1 MISHKKFSSCAGGA
15 QAVADYMLAGEYY
28 LSETD
33 QAEGRAFYA
42 GKAAAGLGLS
52 DDMTRAEKRS
62 AFERMLMGYH
72 PTENNPDGSKK
83 ALVQNAGLEGLG
95 VMQKDEKGNLLRT
108 KNDEPKVKWTGGR
121 VMCHDFTF
129 TPSKAFALL
138 CAKADD
144 ATRRRLEEL
153 LVEAN
158 EIAMDY
164 VEAQAVVCNGGSSEK
179 GTIKTRKAKTSRF
192 TVVHQQSRDGDPDWH
207 VHNAV
212 LNIAQDADGNYAAL
226 ETGGMMRVA
235 KAADKIAQAHLA
247 HRIEQVLGIQT
258 EQRAIRDAQGKPKPG
273 EMTWGVVG
281 IDDAEMK
288 TFSKRRTKIT
298 EYQEALTAMGIAI
311 STDQAAQATRSAKQE
326 DPLPV
331 ALKRWKHEA
340 QSHGYTTTLDELRER
355 SKTQERTPRAPSDWR
370 QWDMTQW
377 VADFCATNKDPK
389 RWSVDCIELAVAQTL
404 GTTTLAQ
411 VRRTAAEIAAEH
423 FTRLDGSTDETT
435 KWDRQ
440 QDLLMPTRWLEA
452 EEHILAW
459 AAESKKY
466 RDETIGVAQVEEA
479 CKAYEKRKGFD
490 LTDEQRAALLHV
502 VADSGR
508 WAMESGLAGTGKTTV
523 AEIAVD
529 LWRAEGYRVIG
540 VSTSQDATQKLQQD
554 AKMDEAYNGAA
565 LLARLDN
572 DDGKLAGKPL
582 DSKTVLLVDE
592 AGMMDIWQAERLLK
606 YAHDAGCKVVMQGDT
621 RQLQSVGGGAPFA
634 QLRRDVGGVELKENR
649 RQQRADLEPTRA
661 LHGTDKDGNIKAD
674 VPDQEYGAA
683 AIRSMA
689 IWDIL
694 AKQDRVR
701 ITGERAEAVAKLAHD
716 YAACAVPIQD
726 RLALASTHEDRL
738 ATNWMIRQ
746 ELRAQGALTAPD
758 TQVANADGATDLA
771 VGDRIRM
778 TKRLDLSR
786 KNADTPEGT
795 WAAVDAHGKRL
806 GRADLNNGLQGTIES
821 VVPEGA
827 AHRITMRVADDHP
840 KLAGAQVSW
849 RSDVGES
856 WTHDYCVTVHAA
868 QGQTKLA
875 VFHLGDPS
883 SSNETN
889 LVAYTRGKTDDE
901 WAKQGVKTYTLY
913 ADVDTADVLRE
924 RALGTNR
931 QSIAALDLRAERQA
945 ENEADAIRREAQER
959 GEEPTVELIEH
970 GVAPYRFDDDK
981 SPSYYATVRDA
992 AGRERTLWGV
1002 GLESALGES
1011 GAQKGDQI
1019 TLAVSGSTDVEVNG
1033 IPAHRNHW
1041 VVTQPARE
1049 LEREQ
1054 RADAVLAN
1062 GLEQASKSSWSGD
1075 ERDTILTSRL
1085 AVAFAERE
1093 EPVHASEAATRK
1105 AEQDV
1110 AMAREDRKPA
1120 AIQELERVVNARIE
1134 RAGGDPQV
1142 ARAWAATAYEKRITP
1157 VKAQEQAL
1165 EAEWQN
1171 QQRTR
1176 GLTM

>member
-15 QAVADYMLAGEYY
+15 QAVVEYMLAGEYY

-42 GKAAAGLGLS
+42 GAAAAGLGLS
-52 DDMTRAEKRS
+52 DDMTRAEKRL
-62 AFERMLMGYH
+62 AFERMLAGYH

-108 KNDEPKVKWTGGR
+108 KNREPKVKWTGGR

-158 EIAMDY
+158 EVAMNY
-164 VEAQAVVCNGGSSEK
+164 VEAQAVVSNGGSAEK

-192 TVVHQQSRDGDPDWH
+192 SVVHQQSRDGDPDWH

-212 LNIAQDADGNYAAL
+212 LNIAQDPDGNYAAL

-258 EQRAIRDAQGKPKPG
+258 EQRAIRDAQGRPKPG

-298 EYQEALTAMGIAI
+298 EYQEALAKMGIAV

-331 ALKRWKHEA
+331 ALKRWASEA

-355 SKTQERTPRAPSDWR
+355 SATQERAPRAPSDWR

-377 VADFCATNKDPK
+377 IADFCATNKDPS

-404 GTTTLAQ
+404 GTATLADI
-411 VRRTAAEIAAEH
+411 RRTSAEIAAEH
-423 FTRLDGSTDETT
+423 FTRLAGSADETA

-452 EEHILAW
+452 EQNVQKW
-459 AAESKKY
+459 ARAS
-466 RDETIGVAQVEEA
+466 RADLSHAIDPAVVEDA
-479 CKAYEKRKGFD
+479 CQAFEKRKGFT
-490 LTDEQRAALLHV
+490 LSDEQRDALQHI

-508 WAMESGLAGTGKTTV
+508 WATESGVAGAGKTTV
-523 AEIAVD
+523 AEVAVD
-529 LWRAEGYRVIG
+529 IWRDAGLRVIG

-554 AKMDEAYNGAA
+554 AGMDEAYNGAA

-572 DDGKLAGKPL
+572 DDGKLDGKPL
-582 DSKTVLLVDE
+582 DENTVLLIDE

-606 YAHDAGCKVVMQGDT
+606 YAHDAGCKVVAQGDT

-634 QLRRDVGGVELKENR
+634 QIREIVGGAELTEVR
-649 RQQRADLEPTRA
+649 RQQGADLEPTRA
-661 LHGTDKDGNIKAD
+661 LYTTDKDDRIRTD
-674 VPDQEYGAA
+674 TPEQDYGSG
-683 AIRSMA
+683 AIRSAA
-689 IWDIL
+689 IWDKLI
-694 AKQDRVR
+694 KQDRVR
-701 ITGERAEAVAKLAHD
+701 ITGERGEAAAKLAHD
-716 YAACAVPIQD
+716 YAACPVPIKD

-746 ELRAQGALTAPD
+746 ELRALGALTAPD
-758 TQVANADGATDLA
+758 TQVVNADGATDLA

-821 VVPEGA
+821 VVPEGT

-849 RSDVGES
+849 RSDVGDT
-856 WTHDYCVTVHAA
+856 WTHDYCVTVHAS

-883 SSNETN
+883 SSNESN
-889 LVAYTRGKTDDE
+889 LVAYTRGKSDDE
-901 WAKQGVKTYTLY
+901 WQAQGVKTYTLY
-913 ADVDTADVLRE
+913 ADADTADVLKE

-931 QSIAALDLRAERQA
+931 QSIAALDLIAERQA

-959 GEEPTVELIEH
+959 GEVPTVELIEH
-970 GVAPYRFDDDK
+970 GVAPYRFDDEK

-992 AGRERTLWGV
+992 AGKERTLWGV

-1011 GAQKGDQI
+1011 GAQIGDQI
-1019 TLAVSGSTDVEVNG
+1019 TLTVSGSTDVEVNG
-1033 IPAHRNHW
+1033 VPAHKNHW
-1041 VVTQPARE
+1041 AVTRPALE

-1054 RADAVLAN
+1054 RADAVLAA

-1105 AEQDV
+1105 AEQAV

-1120 AIQELERVVNARIE
+1120 AIQDLERVVSARIE
-1134 RAGGDPQV
+1134 RAGGNPQV
-1142 ARAWAATAYEKRITP
+1142 ARAWAAAAYEKRIAP

-1165 EAEWQN
+1165 EAEWKN
-1171 QQRTR
+1171 QQRAR